1 MTLSNTRVAKENRAA
16 FLDLLYAAR
25 DLAPTEPMIA
35 QLGLGEAESAWV
47 IDSMR
52 LLQALG
58 ARCGVVL
65 CPYGW
70 WDGRATPPNYT
81 KFKQI
86 MPRVFMQAL
95 IYSKSPL
102 DFG

>member
-1 MTLSNTRVAKENRAA
+1 MTTSNIRVAQENRAA
-16 FLDLLYAAR
+16 FLDLLRAAR

-47 IDSMR
+47 TDSMR
-52 LLQALG
+52 LLQVLG
-58 ARCGVVL
+58 ARCGVEL

-81 KFKQI
+81 KFKQV

-102 DFG
+102 EFW